1 MLSKEQLQE
10 IETTLQEIK
19 VLIKELHQENNQ
31 LKYFCGQ
38 QRLTLEK
45 AKETLKDISNSPMWV
60 ETVPKDG
67 IDKCPEQ
74 VILNANIGL
83 IKMKKVN
90 EILEEIEKLGVGE

>member
-1 MLSKEQLQE
+1 MLDSEEIGTVTIQDVFE
-10 IETTLQEIK
+10 TIET
-19 VLIKELHQENNQ
+19 
-31 LKYFCGQ
+31 Q
-38 QRLTLEK
+38 QKALEK
-45 AKETLKDISNSPMWV
+45 AKEALKDISNSPMWV